1 MPKLKIALIDDNQE
15 RAQYIRSS
23 LIEYDFDVVACL
35 IIDHINISRLE
46 QLSADV
52 ILLDMDEAAH
62 EKR

>member
-23 LIEYDFDVVACL
+23 LIEHDFDVVACL

-46 QLSADV
+46 Q
-52 ILLDMDEAAH
+52 
-62 EKR
+62 